1 MLLIMENKI
10 QIIYIHKYSFLRTFV
25 PCKIAIPISYRQV
38 LYYSLHW
45 ITLIGWGTG
54 WPRKVSRFGA
64 DGWLPRHRWLASW
77 ESEEEKKPNSLI
89 CFQYKWKIQ
98 TDGFALG
105 LLFFFFFAFFL
116 SLVRYILF
124 PLKCSK
130 VNIYALRVWIP
141 LRLSQKDISMSLNS
155 INVRTVN

>member
-1 MLLIMENKI
+1 MLYFVQNAFDHGKENI
-10 QIIYIHKYSFLRTFV
+10 NHIYYIHKYSFLRTFV

-38 LYYSLHW
+38 LYSLHW

-77 ESEEEKKPNSLI
+77 ESEEKKKPHSLI

-105 LLFFFFFAFFL
+105 LLFFSFFCFFSL
-116 SLVRYILF
+116 S
-124 PLKCSK
+124 CE
-130 VNIYALRVWIP
+130 IYF
-141 LRLSQKDISMSLNS
+141 ISFEMFQGKHLCFESLNS
-155 INVRTVN
+155 SLS